1 VLAPDIHVVRAPHGS
16 TEALSFALPD
26 GSTGYLSA
34 GSELRYS
41 DTFGKRVRTVALKGE
56 GMFDVAKDGSPFFVD
71 TYNTRVAVLGTSFS
85 VRAWASDIAP
95 ETIVKVREGKVAVSR
110 RYVRSQGVN
119 LEPAQQIN
127 VLPQQAVLTESVR
140 PTSEHSFNW
149 LSGGVDFVNMP
160 IGSVINELSRRFDV
174 RLDAPMSVRDRRI
187 TLLPSD
193 KASLED
199 VLVDI
204 SAALSIRYRKI
215 AGGYE
220 FYRD

>member
-1 VLAPDIHVVRAPHGS
+1 
-16 TEALSFALPD
+16 
-26 GSTGYLSA
+26 
-34 GSELRYS
+34 
-41 DTFGKRVRTVALKGE
+41 
-56 GMFDVAKDGSPFFVD
+56 MFDVAKDGSPFFVD

-85 VRAWASDIAP
+85 VRSWVSDVEP

-127 VLPQQAVLTESVR
+127 VLPQQPVLTKSVR
-140 PTSEHSFNW
+140 PTSEHAFNW
-149 LSGGVDFVNMP
+149 LSGGIDFVNMP
-160 IGSVINELSRRFDV
+160 IGSVFNELSRRFDV
-174 RLDAPMSVRDRRI
+174 LLDAPISVRDRRI

-204 SAALSIRYRKI
+204 SAALSIRYRKV

-220 FYRD
+220 FFLD